1 MVGQNDESVDCCDG
15 MTIILVQWVLATIAH
30 ERVARMRGGTMKMSK
45 GQFQAKDAL
54 LTLALGI
61 STAFIHVAA
70 APAYAMST
78 VIESQKDSATLQL
91 STAQKA
97 KLRSSIKEAMTQL
110 RELKINL
117 QESCEL
123 IMSEALDRDARE
135 LEPFTMVADTLRQLE
150 AAMMGNW
157 PKFVGMPIIG
167 DEVLALRKSLAVA
180 RSRAAQNAMLIKQ
193 MGSPVET
200 IETET
205 DISGIGSLATMT
217 SGRLLKLVS

>member
-1 MVGQNDESVDCCDG
+1 
-15 MTIILVQWVLATIAH
+15 
-30 ERVARMRGGTMKMSK
+30 MKMSK